1 MLVESDVEAP
11 RKRDVDS
18 PRGTI
23 LLFSLEDGIRRILSG
38 TLSDAGY
45 RIRDAGCWEHA
56 RMRCD
61 DDTEL
66 VVVDLEVAGASGA
79 AHVSRFKTMNPEVPI
94 IALATHE
101 VMNEAIASMRQGAND
116 VLIKPVDP
124 RLAESAIQ
132 RALDMSRSQRELKRL
147 RQSIAEEFAPDRI
160 IGVSAKIREVKQLL
174 TRIAHT
180 PSTTVLITGESGTGK
195 DLAAKAIHYCSAR
208 VDRRFVNITCS
219 ALPEALLES
228 ELFGHERGA
237 FTDAKERKRG
247 LLEVADGG
255 TVFLDEVGEMTPA
268 LQAKLLRFLEDWSFK
283 RVGGQDDIRVNV
295 RVVAAT
301 HRDLSEAVR
310 DGRFRDDLYY
320 RLNVLPLALPP
331 LRERAEDIPLL
342 VEHFISRFNAE
353 FKKAVRGV
361 SKEAAKALQT
371 YPWPGNIRELKNLVE
386 RAMLLAE
393 REDVLQL
400 EHFMMPSQTRQSA
413 TPFSLPA
420 TGCDLDH
427 VERSLVE
434 QALERARW
442 NQTEAAKLLH
452 LHRDQIR
459 YRIKKFGLQAPTR
472 H

>member
-1 MLVESDVEAP
+1 
-11 RKRDVDS
+11 
-18 PRGTI
+18 
-23 LLFSLEDGIRRILSG
+23 
-38 TLSDAGY
+38 
-45 RIRDAGCWEHA
+45 
-56 RMRCD
+56 
-61 DDTEL
+61 
-66 VVVDLEVAGASGA
+66 
-79 AHVSRFKTMNPEVPI
+79 
-94 IALATHE
+94 
-101 VMNEAIASMRQGAND
+101 
-116 VLIKPVDP
+116 
-124 RLAESAIQ
+124 
-132 RALDMSRSQRELKRL
+132 
-147 RQSIAEEFAPDRI
+147 
-160 IGVSAKIREVKQLL
+160 
-174 TRIAHT
+174 
-180 PSTTVLITGESGTGK
+180 
-195 DLAAKAIHYCSAR
+195 
-208 VDRRFVNITCS
+208 
-219 ALPEALLES
+219 
-228 ELFGHERGA
+228 
-237 FTDAKERKRG
+237 RG

>member
-1 MLVESDVEAP
+1 MLVECDRDASS
-11 RKRDVDS
+11 KRDLSSLRATV
-18 PRGTI
+18 
-23 LLFSLEDGIRRILSG
+23 LLVRLEDGIRQALSSQ
-38 TLSDAGY
+38 LSNAGY
-45 RIRDAGCWEHA
+45 RIRVAGCWDHA
-56 RMRCD
+56 QTRCD
-61 DDTEL
+61 DETDL
-66 VVVDLEVAGASGA
+66 VVIDLEVAGSNSAV
-79 AHVSRFKTMNPEVPI
+79 HVARLKTMNPEIPI
-94 IALATHE
+94 IALATHT
-101 VMNEAIASMRQGAND
+101 VMNEAIASMRHGAHD

-124 RLAESAIQ
+124 RLVESAIQ
-132 RALDMSRSQRELKRL
+132 RALDVSRSQRELKRL

-160 IGVSAKIREVKQLL
+160 IGISVKIREVKELL

-219 ALPEALLES
+219 ALPETLLES

-237 FTDAKERKRG
+237 FTDAKEKKRG

-283 RVGGQDDIRVNV
+283 RVGGQDDVRVNV

-301 HRDLSEAVR
+301 NRDLRDAVNE
-310 DGRFRDDLYY
+310 GRFRDDLYY

-331 LRERAEDIPLL
+331 LRERSEDILLL

-361 SKEAAKALQT
+361 SKQAARALES

-386 RAMLLAE
+386 RAMLLAD

-400 EHFMMPSQTRQSA
+400 EHFMMPSAGQHSTRD
-413 TPFSLPA
+413 FSLPA
-420 TGCDLDH
+420 NGCDLDH

-459 YRIKKFGLQAPTR
+459 YRIKKFGLRTPAR